1 MSSSPLFFIVLL
13 SALLLIVGLLPEG
26 GRPWLAYDRHA
37 IESGQYWRLWSA
49 HVAHLTLWHLLLNL
63 AGWLL
68 LLGIFRDLLSS
79 GLLWLWFLI
88 SAPMVSLLL
97 YLRDI
102 SLGGYA
108 GLSGLLYG
116 LLSACLFIGWRR
128 NPILHSLALILLAIR
143 LLWEQQPGYDTGY
156 LEAWIAGQV
165 HVNAHLYGA
174 MCGGVLAAIVACRS
188 FLRTPRP

>member
-1 MSSSPLFFIVLL
+1 MWREVSSSPLFFIVLL
-13 SALLLIVGLLPEG
+13 SALLLIAGLLPEG

-97 YLRDI
+97 PPRCLR
-102 SLGGYA
+102 
-108 GLSGLLYG
+108 
-116 LLSACLFIGWRR
+116 
-128 NPILHSLALILLAIR
+128 H
-143 LLWEQQPGYDTGY
+143 
-156 LEAWIAGQV
+156 
-165 HVNAHLYGA
+165 
-174 MCGGVLAAIVACRS
+174 
-188 FLRTPRP
+188 